1 MEEDLKNLKIYIK
14 ILYFKH
20 NPSKSIISIFNLD
33 NKMAS
38 QIMIVNFYCQP
49 IKHDPSPTYLGLT
62 LDYTLKRINST
73 RKKSE
78 LKIRTS
84 MISKLA
90 GTNLSSITQ
99 VLRTST
105 MTLLYSKA
113 EYYLYFWEG
122 STHCKLVDFEPRKA
136 LRVVTGTGKSTK
148 I

>member
-14 ILYFKH
+14 ILYFKP

-38 QIMIVNFYCQP
+38 QIMIVNLYCQP
-49 IKHDPSPTYLGLT
+49 IKYDPSPTYLGVT

-73 RKKSE
+73 WKKPE
-78 LKIRTS
+78 LKTKTS

-90 GTNLSSITQ
+90 GINLSSIIQ

-105 MTLLYSKA
+105 MTLLVYCIPWQNTIC
-113 EYYLYFWEG
+113 L
-122 STHCKLVDFEPRKA
+122 FEKGVPT
-136 LRVVTGTGKSTK
+136 VS
-148 I
+148 